1 MSIVDPELML
11 TIPKSVTASTGIDV
25 FFHAM
30 EAYLSTAATPF
41 SDMCALT
48 AMEITAN
55 ALGKV
60 LEDGCNIEMRSQM
73 AWASTLG
80 GFSIFQTNGAIGI
93 HALGQVLSG
102 LTDVEHGR
110 SLCAVAPAYIRYT
123 WEGDIHRYAN
133 VSRILGADPGLSDK
147 KAAEITADL
156 LWDLLKQYNLDCTLQ
171 SLGLIDADS
180 DKIVEDAYRA
190 SGVAFEK
197 TLKKLTREDVKKIV
211 KEAFKY

>member
-1 MSIVDPELML
+1 M
-11 TIPKSVTASTGIDV
+11 
-25 FFHAM
+25 
-30 EAYLSTAATPF
+30 
-41 SDMCALT
+41 
-48 AMEITAN
+48 
-55 ALGKV
+55 
-60 LEDGCNIEMRSQM
+60 
-73 AWASTLG
+73 
-80 GFSIFQTNGAIGI
+80 
-93 HALGQVLSG
+93 
-102 LTDVEHGR
+102 
-110 SLCAVAPAYIRYT
+110 YT

-171 SLGLIDADS
+171 SLGLVDADS